1 MFSVNEMLKPLI
13 VVSYVLGL
21 LLVRPNLDSG
31 LYCGGRAS
39 GRQN

>member
-1 MFSVNEMLKPLI
+1 VNEMLKSLM
-13 VVSYVLGL
+13 VLTYVLGL